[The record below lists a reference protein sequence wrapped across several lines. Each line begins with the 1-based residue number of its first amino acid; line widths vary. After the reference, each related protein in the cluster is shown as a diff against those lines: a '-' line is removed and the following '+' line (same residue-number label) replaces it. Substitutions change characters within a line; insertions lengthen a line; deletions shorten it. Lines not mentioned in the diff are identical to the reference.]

1 MVKQLP
7 FSSFVPLGRPLRVVI
22 LGLLLALLGAIAA
35 MGFCR
40 LVAESLWFEN
50 LGFLSVLWQR
60 WQAQF
65 LLVSVT
71 FLVSWGFLWLNGF
84 LARRLRLGEAPEIK
98 DIPTPLAHGLAHTP
112 IPLPWW
118 MAQGGSRGSK
128 SSKGYKGVKEDRPWG
143 IPLPWL
149 LLITVALGWLLSI
162 VCFHSGAIA
171 LELRQTQP
179 ISLINNPF
187 LEQLDLTTILTI
199 SRDWLTHP
207 LSLVVSGIVVILL
220 LIWPVATY
228 GVLSMALSLS
238 LAWLGRNNWTTVLK
252 GLSGVNV
259 DRTDPLFGQDIGFY
273 LFSLPLW
280 ELLRFWIVALSL
292 GAIAGVGLI
301 YLLGGDSLSQGRSP
315 GFTRAQRRHLQALGS
330 LVFLATGFSFW
341 LERYKLVYSPAGVTF
356 GASYTDIMV
365 RLPLDNLFSFLAI
378 AVAALLLWAALRKG
392 GQHRQRLGPV
402 SPWVLWFTFGY
413 VGVVIFG
420 APTLPALIQ
429 SAIVQPNELQR
440 EFKYIQRTIDYT
452 RQGFDLE
459 KINAQPFQPQ
469 NNLTPA
475 ILDQNEATIRNIRLW
490 DTRPLLETN
499 RQLQQLRSYYSFPR
513 AFIDRYDL
521 KTQPDSLT
529 PESRQ
534 VLVAA
539 RELDYGA
546 VKPIARSWIN
556 EHLVYTHGYGF
567 TMSPVNTAAEGGLPE
582 YFVKDISERDRE
594 GELLTSIPQIRDSIP
609 VGHPRIY
616 YGQITSSYVLAPS
629 HVQELD
635 YPSGNENVYNHYDG
649 TGGIP
654 LHSWWRRLV
663 FGAYFQDW
671 QLLLTPNIQPDS
683 RVLFRRN
690 IQQRVQ
696 AIAPFLQFDSEPY
709 LVIADPRSDHADR
722 AISTDLAQES
732 EPNYLYWIIDAYTI
746 SRHYPYSDPGNQ
758 PFNYIRNSVKVVVD
772 AYHGSVKFYV
782 VEPEDPLIQ
791 TWQRVFPDLF
801 EPIGAMPQRLYQ
813 HIRYPI
819 DMMRVQS
826 QQLRKYHMTD
836 PVVFYSQ
843 EDQWQIPEEIYGSD
857 PQTVAPYYLIT
868 KLPTADREEF
878 ILLLPFT
885 PINRPNLI
893 AWLAA
898 RSDGANY
905 GKLLLYQ
912 FPKQELVFGP
922 EQMEARINQDPL
934 ISQQISLWNRQGSRS
949 LQGNLLIIPV
959 EQSLLYVEPIYLEAQ
974 YNSLPILARVVVMD
988 HQRIAMAETLD
999 AALDELFV
1007 APAIVEPTQTG
1018 EIAPAPT
1025 PESTQ

>member
-1 MVKQLP
+1 MGLVKQF
-7 FSSFVPLGRPLRVVI
+7 FSFSPRRRLLLVLI
-22 LGLLLALLGAIAA
+22 LGLFFGLLGTIAA
-35 MGFCR
+35 MAICR
-40 LVAESLWFEN
+40 LVAESLWFHN

-65 LLVSVT
+65 LLVMVT
-71 FLVSWGFLWLNGF
+71 FFVSWGFLWLNGA
-84 LARRLRLGEAPEIK
+84 LALQLRLGDAPDIK
-98 DIPTPLAHGLAHTP
+98 GIPKPLADAPTPLPPA
-112 IPLPWW
+112 PLPWW
-118 MAQGGSRGSK
+118 MNQGRDKGSK
-128 SSKGYKGVKEDRPWG
+128 GGKEDRPWG
-143 IPLPWL
+143 ITLPWL
-149 LLITVALGWLLSI
+149 LLITVALGWLLCI

-171 LELRQTQP
+171 LELRKTQP

-187 LEQLDLTTILTI
+187 LEQLDLATILTI

-207 LSLVVSGIVVILL
+207 LSLVLSAGMIILL
-220 LIWPVATY
+220 LVWPGASY
-228 GVLSMALSLS
+228 GIMSMALSLS

-252 GLSGVNV
+252 GLAGVNV
-259 DRTDPLFGQDIGFY
+259 NRSDPLFGQDIGFY

-280 ELLRFWIVALSL
+280 ELYRFWIVALGL
-292 GAIAGVGLI
+292 GAIAGVALI
-301 YLLGGDSLSQGRSP
+301 YLLGADSLSQGRSP
-315 GFTRAQRRHLQALGS
+315 GFNRPQRRHLQALGAV
-330 LVFLATGFSFW
+330 VFAATGLSFW
-341 LERYKLVYSPAGVTF
+341 LERYKLVYSPQGVTF
-356 GASYTDIMV
+356 GASYTDITV

-378 AVAALLLWAALRKG
+378 AVAVLLLWAALRKG
-392 GQHRQRLGPV
+392 GQQRQRLGPV
-402 SPWVLWFTFGY
+402 SPWVLWFTLGY
-413 VGVVIFG
+413 VAVAIVG

-429 SAIVQPNELQR
+429 NAIVQPNELQR
-440 EFKYIQRTIDYT
+440 EFAYIRRTIDHT
-452 RQGFDLE
+452 REGFDLE

-475 ILDQNEATIRNIRLW
+475 ILQENEATTRNIRLW

-499 RQLQQLRSYYSFPR
+499 RQLQQLRSYYSFPK
-513 AFIDRYDL
+513 AFIDRYNL
-521 KTQPDSLT
+521 KTEPGNPT
-529 PESRQ
+529 AESRQ

-546 VKPIARSWIN
+546 VKPIARSWVN

-567 TMSPVNTAAEGGLPE
+567 TMSPVNTAAESGLPE
-582 YFVKDISERDRE
+582 YFVKDISEGDR
-594 GELLTSIPQIRDSIP
+594 GGDLLTSNPQIRDSIP

-629 HVQELD
+629 QVQELD
-635 YPSGNENVYNHYDG
+635 YPSGNDNVYNHYDG
-649 TGGIP
+649 SGGVP
-654 LHSWWRRLV
+654 LNSWWGRLV

-671 QLLLTPNIQPDS
+671 QLLLTPNIKPES

-696 AIAPFLQFDSEPY
+696 AIAPFLRFDSEPY
-709 LVIADPRSDHADR
+709 LVIADPRSPETTTAKD
-722 AISTDLAQES
+722 AQEA

-746 SRHYPYSDPGNQ
+746 SRHYPYSDPGDQ
-758 PFNYIRNSVKVVVD
+758 PFNYIRNSVKVIVD
-772 AYHGSVKFYV
+772 AYDGSVKFYV
-782 VEPEDPLIQ
+782 VEPTDPLIQ

-801 EPIGAMPQRLYQ
+801 EPIGAMPQRLYE
-813 HIRYPI
+813 HIRYPV

-843 EDQWQIPEEIYGSD
+843 EDQWQIPQEIYGND

-868 KLPTADREEF
+868 KLPTAPQEEF

-898 RSDGANY
+898 RSDGENY

-922 EQMEARINQDPL
+922 EQMEARINQDPV

-988 HQRIAMAETLD
+988 NQRIAMAETLE

-1007 APAIVEPTQTG
+1007 APAIAEPIQAG
-1018 EIAPAPT
+1018 EIAPDLT
-1025 PESTQ
+1025 PQ